1 MFDCISSI
9 IYTIN
14 TMYLNKILI
23 SVYHTQNS
31 CDYSQYSALLLC
43 IVVYCFYK
51 RYMVA
56 LNNCVH
62 LWYIFIKI

>member
-1 MFDCISSI
+1 MFDCILSI

-31 CDYSQYSALLLC
+31 CDYSQYSAL
-43 IVVYCFYK
+43 
-51 RYMVA
+51 
-56 LNNCVH
+56 N
-62 LWYIFIKI
+62 

>member
-1 MFDCISSI
+1 MFDCILSI

-31 CDYSQYSALLLC
+31 FDYSALLLC

-62 LWYIFIKI
+62 LWYICIKI